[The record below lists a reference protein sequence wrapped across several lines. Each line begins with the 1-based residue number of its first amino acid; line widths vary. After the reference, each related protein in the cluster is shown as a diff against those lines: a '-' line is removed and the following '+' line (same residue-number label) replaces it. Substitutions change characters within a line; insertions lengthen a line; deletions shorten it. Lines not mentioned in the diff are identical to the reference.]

1 MVLVNTKKER
11 IESINEKRIQ
21 LLKTKFFVYES
32 TGIQSQLT
40 SRNRTITLNVRFC
53 LKYLIK
59 SIECSSSVLE
69 HDKNNSIKNLSNR
82 IERNHVKNFDRYKN
96 EDESTRN
103 AINESCE
110 FIPSSNMIRY
120 SNLLHG
126 ILLYVDININSTNI
140 IINQGKQL
148 FCGTSISSSHRNI
161 AYAS

>member
-32 TGIQSQLT
+32 TDIQSQLT
-40 SRNRTITLNVRFC
+40 SQNRTITLNVRF
-53 LKYLIK
+53 Y
-59 SIECSSSVLE
+59 
-69 HDKNNSIKNLSNR
+69 NSIKNLSNR
-82 IERNHVKNFDRYKN
+82 IERNHVQNFDRYKN

>member
-40 SRNRTITLNVRFC
+40 SRNRTITLNVRF
-53 LKYLIK
+53 Y
-59 SIECSSSVLE
+59 
-69 HDKNNSIKNLSNR
+69 NSIKNLSNR
-82 IERNHVKNFDRYKN
+82 IERNHVQNFDRYKN

-148 FCGTSISSSHRNI
+148 FCETSISSSHRNI